1 MKVLQGHC
9 KQRLS
14 FVSITATT
22 THGKDVASS
31 LRYRITSPRYSSRG
45 YKYTVMTNW
54 RNTSPTIVIN
64 ILACPSTTT
73 LASVPLLLYFCLE
86 AVFQIVTSDL
96 ALLFSKMTNWSR
108 SFAQLIEAKMRRIEL
123 FSYPVILRLE
133 NNPNAVIAM
142 QRFSIVETTA
152 WKNFCDWRLPES
164 RLLGVVLV
172 LEKKKKCASDC
183 FHGIWKLARKRW
195 RLGVTAPQGNGFY

>member
-1 MKVLQGHC
+1 
-9 KQRLS
+9 
-14 FVSITATT
+14 
-22 THGKDVASS
+22 
-31 LRYRITSPRYSSRG
+31 
-45 YKYTVMTNW
+45 MTNW

-73 LASVPLLLYFCLE
+73 LAFVPLLFYFCLE

-96 ALLFSKMTNWSR
+96 ALLFFSKMTNWSR
-108 SFAQLIEAKMRRIEL
+108 SFAQLIEPKMRRFGL
-123 FSYPVILRLE
+123 FSYSVILRLE

-164 RLLGVVLV
+164 RLLGVVVLV

>member
-1 MKVLQGHC
+1 
-9 KQRLS
+9 
-14 FVSITATT
+14 
-22 THGKDVASS
+22 
-31 LRYRITSPRYSSRG
+31 
-45 YKYTVMTNW
+45 MTNW

-172 LEKKKKCASDC
+172 LEKKRKNVHLTASTV
-183 FHGIWKLARKRW
+183 FESEQENGEGWVSQPR
-195 RLGVTAPQGNGFY
+195 GNGFYWISLSFSILCWTQPASPLTLF